1 MNGTETLER
10 ILYRAPREL
19 TRCTT
24 CRSSTLA
31 ALGLHKLPSIL
42 DGRRTGLI
50 SGCEDC
56 GLVFVNPSPSDTALE
71 SMYGPQGEWAVG
83 RQDDVSAVKADEEL
97 KPGSGS
103 WRHMFDGIRHELDVT
118 RPPRG
123 ARALDFGCGRGKFLD
138 VLKPCGWD
146 TYGIEPASGAAFV
159 RHHRLDAIPREPAF
173 DLVIVHHVLEH
184 VADPLDL
191 LKQFARATRPGGYV
205 LVAVPRLD
213 TLPDHHDF
221 TYVVS
226 RVHVRSFTSVC
237 MEGLLARAG
246 WQSVEAPPDE
256 VAISGG
262 RRTSARLRMVAR
274 LVDRALPLPARPL
287 VPARRALTAYY
298 RQQPAGTLAERLVR
312 GGHVRMAARVV
323 ESRRK
328 TRKTLQFVRGLAQ
341 RVGLG

>member
-19 TRCTT
+19 TRCPT

-159 RHHRLDAIPREPAF
+159 RHHRLDAIPREPVF

-221 TYVVS
+221 SYVVS

-256 VAISGG
+256 VASRAADARPRVYEWSRGSSIERSRSRPVRSVPRAARSPRTTGSSRQAHSRSGWCEGDTSGWRLELWSRAGRLG
-262 RRTSARLRMVAR
+262 RRCS
-274 LVDRALPLPARPL
+274 
-287 VPARRALTAYY
+287 
-298 RQQPAGTLAERLVR
+298 
-312 GGHVRMAARVV
+312 
-323 ESRRK
+323 S
-328 TRKTLQFVRGLAQ
+328 
-341 RVGLG
+341 